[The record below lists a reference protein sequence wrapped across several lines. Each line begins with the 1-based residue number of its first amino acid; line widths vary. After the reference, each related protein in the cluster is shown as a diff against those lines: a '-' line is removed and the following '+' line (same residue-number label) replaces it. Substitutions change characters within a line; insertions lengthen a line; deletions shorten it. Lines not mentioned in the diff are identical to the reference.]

1 MMTDP
6 IADFLSRVRN
16 GAMAH
21 HKTVVMPSSRLKVRI
36 ATILKDEGYLADV
49 AEEKSDGH
57 GQGKLTLTLR
67 YDDKNA
73 PVIEGI
79 TRVSRP
85 GLRHYASA
93 DKLPKVRGG
102 LGMAILSTSR
112 GVMTD
117 HQARKDRVG
126 GEVICHVW

>member
-6 IADFLSRVRN
+6 IADFLTRIRN
-16 GAMAH
+16 GNLAK
-21 HKTVVMPSSRLKVRI
+21 HKTVVSPSSKLKLRI
-36 ATILKDEGYLADV
+36 ANILKDEGYLADV
-49 AEEKSDGH
+49 AEEQKEGR
-57 GQGKLTLTLR
+57 KMLTLTLR
-67 YDDKNA
+67 YDGGS

-85 GLRHYASA
+85 GLRQYVNA
-93 DKLPKVRGG
+93 DKLPTVRGG
-102 LGMAILSTSR
+102 LGMAIVSTSR

>member
-6 IADFLSRVRN
+6 IADFLSRIRN
-16 GAMAH
+16 GNMAH
-21 HKTVVMPSSRLKVRI
+21 HKTVVMPASKMKMRI
-36 ATILKDEGYLADV
+36 AQILKDEGYLADV
-49 AEEKSDGH
+49 AEEKTTT
-57 GQGKLTLTLR
+57 GQNKITLTLR
-67 YDDKNA
+67 YDDANA

-79 TRVSRP
+79 TRISRP
-85 GLRHYASA
+85 GLRHYVSSDA
-93 DKLPKVRGG
+93 LPKVRGG

-112 GVMTD
+112 GVMSD